1 MEAKKIR
8 NFALI
13 GHGGAGKTSLA
24 EAMFYKAGV
33 TNRLGSVEQGNTIMD
48 FDPEEVKRQI
58 SINLGV
64 GHLEWKEHLFNIID
78 TPGYLDFA
86 GEVCAALRI
95 ADNVV
100 VVIDAA
106 SGVEVGTE
114 KYYEIAK
121 KRNLP
126 TFIYINKMTAQ
137 EINLDAL
144 WEDLKQ
150 YFGHGVTPFQIP
162 LGKGTNFKG
171 VFDLIHGDLS
181 SLDPEFKE
189 KAEEEKEKFRE
200 NIIELSEELLEKYM
214 EGEEIKDEELIPVLK
229 EGIIKRE
236 IIPVIFGDAKHA
248 IGIEELLDTLMN
260 FGASPLEGPEEKGV
274 LSGEEV
280 IAEKDPDGKT
290 VVFVFKTLQEAHL
303 GELYFVKV
311 ISGKLQSG
319 TELLNVN
326 KGKSEKINQI
336 YFVRGKE
343 RKETK
348 ELGYGMIGALV
359 KLKET
364 KTNDTLADKEYPVSL
379 TPIEFPHPV
388 ISIAIVPQTR
398 EDQEKVSEGL
408 NRLHDE
414 DPTFEFRYDTELK
427 QTLISGL
434 GEMHLDVIV
443 SKLREKFGVNVTTE
457 KPKIPYRE
465 SIRKPAEGMGK
476 YVKQTGGHGQYGIC
490 YIKIEPLPRGKGY
503 EFVNQIFG
511 GAIPSQFIPSV
522 ETGIKKAMEQGVL
535 AGAKVVDVKVTL
547 YDGKYHPVDSS
558 NLAFEIAGSLAFKE
572 AESKADPYLLEP
584 IYEVEVRIPEEFMGD
599 VIGDLNSRRG
609 RILGMEAEGKIQVIK
624 AHVPLAELYR
634 YSSTLRSI
642 TKGRG
647 TFTMKFSHYDEVPR
661 EIAQKIIE
669 EAKREKEEK

>member
-24 EAMFYKAGV
+24 EAMFYKAGI

-48 FDPEEVKRQI
+48 FDPEEVQRQI

-121 KRNLP
+121 MRNLP

-162 LGKGTNFKG
+162 LGKGANFKG
-171 VFDLIHGDLS
+171 VFDLIHGDLN

-229 EGIIKRE
+229 DGIIKRE

-260 FGASPLEGPEEKGV
+260 FGASPLEGPEEKGM

-280 IAEKDPDGKT
+280 IVEKDPNGKT
-290 VVFVFKTLQEAHL
+290 MVFVFKTLQEAHL

-326 KGKSEKINQI
+326 KRKSEKINQI

-343 RKETK
+343 RKET
-348 ELGYGMIGALV
+348 M
-359 KLKET
+359 
-364 KTNDTLADKEYPVSL
+364 
-379 TPIEFPHPV
+379 PH
-388 ISIAIVPQTR
+388 
-398 EDQEKVSEGL
+398 L
-408 NRLHDE
+408 
-414 DPTFEFRYDTELK
+414 
-427 QTLISGL
+427 
-434 GEMHLDVIV
+434 
-443 SKLREKFGVNVTTE
+443 
-457 KPKIPYRE
+457 
-465 SIRKPAEGMGK
+465 
-476 YVKQTGGHGQYGIC
+476 
-490 YIKIEPLPRGKGY
+490 
-503 EFVNQIFG
+503 
-511 GAIPSQFIPSV
+511 SQ
-522 ETGIKKAMEQGVL
+522 
-535 AGAKVVDVKVTL
+535 
-547 YDGKYHPVDSS
+547 
-558 NLAFEIAGSLAFKE
+558 
-572 AESKADPYLLEP
+572 
-584 IYEVEVRIPEEFMGD
+584 
-599 VIGDLNSRRG
+599 
-609 RILGMEAEGKIQVIK
+609 
-624 AHVPLAELYR
+624 
-634 YSSTLRSI
+634 
-642 TKGRG
+642 
-647 TFTMKFSHYDEVPR
+647 
-661 EIAQKIIE
+661 
-669 EAKREKEEK
+669 